1 MSLETEIP
9 GYSFALLASGA
20 NFSCEVLQALL
31 QCHYSPKLLILPE
44 YPPAQSSPV
53 PDNEIISSAP
63 ERRLL
68 EQAQGI
74 DIGYAPKLEQQK
86 CANLIRQYAIE
97 FLLVACWP
105 YLIDRPLIESA
116 AKATLNMH
124 PSLLPDYRGP
134 NPIEQQLKG
143 QESRFGVTLHLL
155 NQHFDQ
161 GDIIAQAELT
171 DVDENPDRLY
181 LEHCNAVLGAGL
193 FIEAVKEYD
202 RGWTPIRQPAY
213 PSATD

>member
-1 MSLETEIP
+1 MSLETAMP
-9 GYSFALLASGA
+9 GNSFALLATGA

-31 QCHYSPKLLILPE
+31 QNHYSPKLLILPE
-44 YPPAQSSPV
+44 YPPAQSPLIPGNDIVSG
-53 PDNEIISSAP
+53 AP

-68 EQAQGI
+68 EQAQDI
-74 DIGYAPKLEQQK
+74 DIGYAPEAKQVK

-134 NPIEQQLKG
+134 NPIEQQLRR

-155 NQHFDQ
+155 NQRFDQ
-161 GDIIAQAELT
+161 GDIIAQAELA
-171 DVDENPDRLY
+171 DVGENPDRVY
-181 LEHCNAVLGAGL
+181 LEHRCAELGVGL
-193 FIEAVKEYD
+193 FIEVVKEYD
-202 RGWTPIRQPAY
+202 GGWKPNRQPV
-213 PSATD
+213 